1 MSRSPLVMSSPVSVG
16 SGRVLRARRAGPVL
30 RVVVLAAIAAAAVVA
45 GSSAAQAAAPVFPT
59 SDNTP
64 VQNESATVTL
74 LAVGVGQTRVGPP
87 VRAVDA
93 DGDTLTYSLSDGTPG
108 HASFFTIDTSSGQ
121 ISLGSN
127 TGRGV
132 YRVRV
137 SASDGTDTVTV
148 DVTIHVTS
156 GSSPGVDSWVR
167 DRSLTASDGSSNDD
181 FGYSLD
187 ATNDVIVIGA
197 PLADYDTA
205 TDPGAAYV
213 FNASTGAQLA
223 KLTSPNAAAN
233 GNFGTSVAVAGDTIF
248 VSAVFENSSRGRVY
262 VFAKLAEGWSDSST
276 ARATLTPAAAHSG
289 QVLFGASV
297 AVSDDGNTL
306 AVGMSGHS
314 TASGAVLV
322 FTKPPTGWDDA
333 DSDDTGVVML
343 HAGTRIANGT
353 YFGNA
358 VAVSG
363 DGNTIAAAAPYVSN
377 RRGAVYVFTKPAAG
391 WAATPGTEVVSQLT
405 VDGAFRDQQLG
416 IWGSLGL
423 SSDGSTLV
431 AGAPVEWRKG
441 DSADSEIPADA
452 YGSAYVYVRPSDGWA
467 DATETAELGS
477 FGHKYDY
484 FGRGM
489 AISASG
495 NKIAVGNPWSRSSNY
510 RGSVYVYSKPSS
522 GGWVDD
528 LDGAGA
534 NLRVLTL
541 EDADSNSNHR
551 YAFGGLGLAFIG
563 ENKLVAGQSGR
574 VEALV
579 QKDELSTLPSGGLYG
594 ANADH
599 SSATNIRMGSAH
611 LFSFTQN
618 AAPVFPTADNAP
630 VQNESAT
637 VTLLA
642 VGEGQTKVGPPV
654 RAVDADGHALTYSL
668 SDGSLGH
675 ASFFTIDSSSGQISL
690 GLNTGRGVY
699 RVRVSASDGGPV
711 TATVDV
717 TIHVTSP
724 GRYLWEDSWAQAR
737 SLTAGDGT
745 SNDDFGYS
753 LDATD
758 EVIVV
763 GARYSG
769 SNNAGAAYV
778 FNASTGAQLAKLT
791 SPNAAAN
798 GNFGTSVAVAGD
810 TIFVSA
816 VFENSSRGRVYVF
829 AKLAEGWSD
838 SSTARATLTPA
849 AAHSGQVLFG
859 ASVAVSDDGNTL
871 AVGMSGHS
879 TASGAVLVFTK
890 PPTGWDDAD
899 SDDTGVVMLH
909 AGTRI
914 ANGTYFGNAVAV
926 SGDGNTIAAAAPYV
940 SNRRGAV
947 YVFTKPAAGWA
958 ATPGTEVVSQL
969 TVDGAFRDQQ
979 LGIWGSLGLSSDG
992 STLVAGAPVE
1002 WRKGD
1007 SADSEIPAD
1016 AYGSAYVYVRPS
1028 DGWADATETAELG
1041 SFGHKYDYFGRG
1053 MAISASGNKIAVGN
1067 PWSRSSNYRGSVY
1080 VYSKPSSGGWVDD
1093 LDGAG
1098 ANLRVLTL
1106 EDADSNSNHRY
1117 AFGGLGLAF
1126 IGENKLVAGQSGRV
1140 EALVQKDE
1148 LSALPSGGL
1157 YGANAD
1163 HSSAANIRKGSA
1175 HLFTLRPVPSELQ
1188 QPSAPQQPPPPP
1200 PPPPAGGPD
1209 DETTPDG
1216 FTDVSEDS
1224 PHAQSIEKVAALGIT
1239 SGTGAGTFSP
1249 SESVT
1254 RAQMATFLART
1265 WEAATGRECPSSGAA
1280 SFGDVDSGSTHA
1292 AGIDCVSALGV
1303 AAGTTAAAFSPTAPV
1318 TRAQMATFLARAWEA
1333 AGRECSADAAGAFFD
1348 DVPADS
1354 THAAGIGCIAALGI
1368 TRGTAAGT
1376 FSPSDTLTRAQ
1387 MATFL
1392 ARFHEALTTLTPP
1405 TGS

>member
-1 MSRSPLVMSSPVSVG
+1 M
-16 SGRVLRARRAGPVL
+16 L

-137 SASDGTDTVTV
+137 SASDGTDMVAV

-156 GSSPGVDSWVR
+156 GSSRGVDSWVR

-223 KLTSPNAAAN
+223 KLTTPGIRFSLNPSVRRNR
-233 GNFGTSVAVAGDTIF
+233 GHFGHSVAVAGDWIF
-248 VSAVFENSSRGRVY
+248 VGAPNERVATIGLASRGNVY
-262 VFAKLAEGWSDSST
+262 VFKKPGTGWSNTGT
-276 ARATLTPAAAHSG
+276 ATATLSWGTS
-289 QVLFGASV
+289 QIRFGYSV

-306 AVGMSGHS
+306 VVGAPWENGSR
-314 TASGAVLV
+314 GAVRV
-322 FTKPPTGWDDA
+322 FTKASSANWTSSA
-333 DSDDTGVVML
+333 TGVTL
-343 HAGTRIANGT
+343 HAGSRRVASAH
-353 YFGNA
+353 FGNR
-358 VAVSG
+358 VAISG
-363 DGNTIAAAAPYVSN
+363 DGSTIAASAPDGTVDQVFN
-377 RRGAVYVFTKPAAG
+377 RGVVHVFAKPATG
-391 WAATPGTEVVSQLT
+391 WTATANNTVVPRLSVATASRRQ
-405 VDGAFRDQQLG
+405 GLG
-416 IWGSLGL
+416 NLGLAL

-431 AGAPVEWRKG
+431 AGAAVPWRKG
-441 DSADSEIPADA
+441 ETDDSSIPADA
-452 YGSAYVYVRPSDGWA
+452 YGSAYVYVKPSTAWA

-599 SSATNIRMGSAH
+599 SSATNIRKGSAH

-654 RAVDADGHALTYSL
+654 RAVDADGQALTYSL

-778 FNASTGAQLAKLT
+778 FDASAGAQLAKLT

-829 AKLAEGWSD
+829 AKPAEGWDD

-890 PPTGWDDAD
+890 LPTGWADAD
-899 SDDTGVVMLH
+899 SDATGVVMLH

-958 ATPGTEVVSQL
+958 ATLGTEVVSQL

-1028 DGWADATETAELG
+1028 DGWDDATETAELG
-1041 SFGHKYDYFGRG
+1041 SFGHKYDHFGRG
-1053 MAISASGNKIAVGN
+1053 VAISASGDKIAVGN

-1148 LSALPSGGL
+1148 LSALPAGGL
-1157 YGANAD
+1157 YGANDD
-1163 HSSAANIRKGSA
+1163 HSSAANIPKGSA

-1318 TRAQMATFLARAWEA
+1318 TRAQMATFLARAWAA